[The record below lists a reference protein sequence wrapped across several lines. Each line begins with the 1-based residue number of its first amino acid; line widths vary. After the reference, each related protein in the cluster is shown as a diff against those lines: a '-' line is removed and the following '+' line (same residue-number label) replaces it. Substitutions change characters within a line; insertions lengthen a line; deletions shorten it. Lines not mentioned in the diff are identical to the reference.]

1 MKGLLLM
8 AYLDEKWETM
18 PQEKLMELQLEKFK
32 KQLRHVYQNPFF
44 RNRCAQSGL
53 EPDDVKTREDIKKVP
68 FTIKSDLRDNYPL
81 GLLSGKWED
90 VVRIHMTSG
99 TTGVPTILAYSKN
112 DIEVWTQCMARNFV
126 AGGMTKSDIVQQA
139 HGLGLFTGGFG
150 FHYGLERVGAKVIPT
165 GAGGTDRQLRLMQEW
180 GTTVF
185 TGTPSYA
192 AYMAEIAIEKGIDPV
207 KDLKLRLGF
216 HGGEPC
222 SEGLRKRINER
233 LGYRAHGGG
242 MRVCYGL
249 TEMGG
254 PMSMDCECE
263 CGQHVWADHY
273 LVEVINPLT
282 FEYVQPGEPGELVL
296 SNLSFEAMP
305 ILRYR
310 TGDRVVVDSETCAC
324 GRTHPRISGFLGR
337 VDDMILVS
345 GTNVFPSQV
354 EYVLLKHP
362 ELSENWQLVVLD
374 KRGLHSIKVEVEP
387 VVGCQLDED
396 FIPRLE
402 KELHDYLEIKC
413 GVEIKPVGSLP
424 RFEGKAVRVVD
435 KRN

>member
-1 MKGLLLM
+1 M
-8 AYLDEKWETM
+8 AFFEEYYETM
-18 PQEKLMELQLEKFK
+18 PFEKLREIQFQKFK
-32 KQLRHVYQNPFF
+32 SQLNHIFKNNAFMRKRYTEAGINP
-44 RNRCAQSGL
+44 
-53 EPDDVKTREDIKKVP
+53 EDIKKWEDIKKIP
-68 FTIKSDLRDNYPL
+68 FTFKKDLRDNYPL
-81 GLLSGKWED
+81 GLLSGNWDD

-99 TTGVPTILAYSKN
+99 TTGVPTPMVYTKN
-112 DIEVWTQCMARNFV
+112 DLEVWTTCMARNFV
-126 AGGMTKSDIVQQA
+126 AGGLKKGDIVQQS

-165 GAGGTDRQLRLMQEW
+165 GAGGTERQLRLMQEW

-192 AYMAEIAIEKGIDPV
+192 AYIAEIAWEKGIDPV

-222 SEGLRKRINER
+222 SNELRARIEER
-233 LGYRAHGGG
+233 LGYKAHGGG

-254 PMSMDCECE
+254 PMAMDCEFVQ
-263 CGQHVWADHY
+263 GIHIWADHY
-273 LVEVINPLT
+273 LVEVLDPVTLEDVEPNK
-282 FEYVQPGEPGELVL
+282 PGELVI

-310 TGDRVVVDSETCAC
+310 TGDRVTVSFDACEC
-324 GRTHPRISGFLGR
+324 GRTHPRITSFLGR

-362 ELSENWQLVVLD
+362 ELSENWQLVVGD
-374 KRGLHSIKVEVEP
+374 KKGLHTLKVEVEP
-387 VVGCQLDED
+387 VPGAQIDETY
-396 FIPRLE
+396 ILQLE
-402 KELHDYLEIKC
+402 KELHSYLEITCK
-413 GVEIKPVGSLP
+413 VDVKPIGTLP
-424 RFEGKAVRVVD
+424 RFEGKAVRVRD
-435 KRN
+435 ERQK